1 MTRPEHDLNV
11 EDALPLLGS
20 IANVEVV
27 PMKVIGDVDLLPEA

>member
-1 MTRPEHDLNV
+1 MTRPDHDLNV
-11 EDALPLLGS
+11 EDALSLPDS